1 MQIKELNK
9 NNIQDLMLIYNEQF
23 GNESWSREQV
33 LSAFD
38 NPAIAFF
45 GIFCD
50 DILVSFVSV
59 LRTIDDINILD
70 IATLQHYQGKGF
82 AKKLINFLISN
93 RQQNQTISLEV
104 KSKNIRAI
112 TLYQLFGFQTLNI
125 RKKYYKDGDDAL
137 CMFLLN

>member
-1 MQIKELNK
+1 MEVKKLNK
-9 NNIQDLMLIYNEQF
+9 NNIQDLMSIYNEQF

-33 LSAFD
+33 LSSFD
-38 NPAIAFF
+38 NQAISFY

-50 DILVSFVSV
+50 DMLVSFVSV
-59 LRTIDDINILD
+59 LQTIDDINILD

-93 RQQNQTISLEV
+93 KQQNQTLSLEV
-104 KSKNIRAI
+104 KSKNTRAI
-112 TLYQLFGFQTLNI
+112 TLYKSFGFQTLNV